1 MSVKNPYKVETI
13 LLDRF
18 RGVATPE
25 LMATL
30 SEPYVGNSLNAVSP
44 KLGLL
49 RHRDG
54 MENQGTAFQGSGLLT
69 GISFQ
74 DNALIIGVGTGVWT
88 EPESVLTMLPFGTG

>member
-49 RHRDG
+49 RPRDG
-54 MENQGTAFQGSGLLT
+54 MKNQGQVFLGDGLVT
-69 GISFQ
+69 GVANE
-74 DNALIIGVGTGVWT
+74 DNALIIGSGTCVYA